1 MPMQG
6 PQAHSRIRAPAE
18 MMSESAPFCASM
30 LNTCLEPGLMV
41 RETFGSTVL
50 PLRIAATFIIS

>member
-18 MMSESAPFCASM
+18 MMSARAPFCASM

-41 RETFGSTVL
+41 RETSGLTVL
-50 PLRIAATFIIS
+50 PLRMEATFIMS